1 VAVMDRRVDSK
12 GLSAFS
18 KDILREV
25 GLPEKDA
32 AITTESLI
40 DANLR
45 GVDTHGITRL
55 SIYTRR
61 LEEGVVNASPEM
73 NLIKNTE
80 TAAIL
85 DGDNG
90 QGQVVGMRAA
100 EEAIKMATDK
110 GSGFVGV
117 KHSNHFGTAA
127 FFGMK
132 ILEAGHIGLV
142 LSNAPSTMV
151 PFGGARPYF
160 GTNPIAITI
169 PAGQELPIVIDMA
182 TSVVAQGK
190 IILADKEGKSIPEG
204 WAVDKNGNPTTD
216 TKAALEGAVL
226 PLGGPKG
233 SALALM
239 VDILSGVLTGAF
251 WGPYLNSMWDDFE
264 NPQNV
269 GHFIGAINVEGF
281 MPLEKFKERVD
292 QIIREIKAVPQAPGF
307 KEVCLPGEI
316 EFRTRDERLKK
327 GIPLGEGVFSDLVK
341 LGKKYNKDFEVY
353 IK

>member
-1 VAVMDRRVDSK
+1 MVKKKRRVKST

-18 KDILREV
+18 KDILMEV
-25 GLPEKDA
+25 GLSEKDA
-32 AITTESLI
+32 AIVTDSLI

-61 LEEGVVNASPEM
+61 LEEGAVNSNPQM
-73 NLIKNTE
+73 KIIKSKE

-90 QGQVVGMRAA
+90 QGQVVGMRAV
-100 EEAIKMATDK
+100 EEAIKMADEK
-110 GSGFVGV
+110 GTGFIGV
-117 KHSNHFGTAA
+117 KHSNHFGTAS

-132 ILEAGHIGLV
+132 IMEAGHIGIV

-151 PFGGARPYF
+151 PFGGARPFF
-160 GTNPIAITI
+160 GTNPIAVTI
-169 PAGQELPIVIDMA
+169 PAGKELPIVIDMA

-190 IILADKEGKSIPEG
+190 IILADKEGKDIPEG
-204 WAVDKNGNPTTD
+204 WAVDKYGNPTTD

-239 VDILSGVLTGAF
+239 VDVLCGVLTGAF
-251 WGPYLNSMWDDFE
+251 WGQHLNSMWTNFE
-264 NPQNV
+264 DPQNV

-281 MPLEKFKERVD
+281 MPLAKFKERVD
-292 QIIREIKAVPQAPGF
+292 QIIREVKSVPPAPGF
-307 KEVCLPGEI
+307 KEVFLPGEI
-316 EFRTRDERLKK
+316 EFNTRNERLKN
-327 GIPLGEGVFSDLVK
+327 GIPLGEGVLSELIR
-341 LGKKYNKDFEVY
+341 LGQKYGKDFEKYV
-353 IK
+353 